1 MATAEQVKALIRSH
15 YNDNSEHFFATVL
28 QIAAHEARQGHSELA
43 HEMRE
48 LVDKAKQEISRKNS
62 LIFPQD
68 LNGLIFTEQPE
79 LPLASLIVNNSL
91 KLRIKRIITE
101 FRQQNKLKNHGLTH
115 RRKILLAGAPGT
127 GKTMTAKVLATELNQ
142 LLHVIQMDRLVT
154 KFMGETGA
162 KLRQI
167 FDKMCDMPGIYLFDE
182 FDAIGGER
190 DMNNDVGEMRRVL
203 NAFLQFIEKDTS
215 NNLIIAATN
224 NLKLLDR
231 ALFRRF
237 DDVLH
242 YELPEIYDCSRL
254 IKNLLGVFHS
264 KSFPFEKAA
273 KISVGLSPAEI
284 DHVCRDAIKLTILND
299 KKFVTF
305 DLFDNLLKERR
316 SAYRDKKR

>member
-127 GKTMTAKVLATELNQ
+127 SHYSSDIKANISSTE
-142 LLHVIQMDRLVT
+142 
-154 KFMGETGA
+154 
-162 KLRQI
+162 
-167 FDKMCDMPGIYLFDE
+167 
-182 FDAIGGER
+182 
-190 DMNNDVGEMRRVL
+190 
-203 NAFLQFIEKDTS
+203 
-215 NNLIIAATN
+215 
-224 NLKLLDR
+224 
-231 ALFRRF
+231 
-237 DDVLH
+237 
-242 YELPEIYDCSRL
+242 
-254 IKNLLGVFHS
+254 
-264 KSFPFEKAA
+264 
-273 KISVGLSPAEI
+273 
-284 DHVCRDAIKLTILND
+284 
-299 KKFVTF
+299 
-305 DLFDNLLKERR
+305 
-316 SAYRDKKR
+316 